1 MLNKLLVLTCLFLFT
16 ASAQAKTYGAAMP
29 KGKAVDIAV
38 AVQNLKAYASKP
50 AKFKGRI
57 TQVCQMQG
65 CWLMI
70 ESKGTA
76 ARIKTNDLFFVPKDS
91 KGEVI
96 VFGEIKQVEMK
107 PEMAKHLAED
117 AGKPVVVANNEI
129 QINAASVTIK

>member
-1 MLNKLLVLTCLFLFT
+1 MLNKLVVLACLFLFT
-16 ASAQAKTYGAAMP
+16 ATAQAKTYGAAMP

-38 AVQNLKAYASKP
+38 AAKNLKAYASQP

-117 AGKPVVVANNEI
+117 AGKPVVVASNEI